1 MLNVWTL
8 RLPFFCGTYLRLCWF
23 ALNGGG
29 EGDGDGDGV
38 VSVWN
43 DNRILMYHC
52 TSTLAIFSVL
62 WFFFFGLNWIK
73 LASGACYP
81 GWSRRFG
88 EFATPR
94 RGVVGPFR
102 SVLMYSSCPSF
113 SAGLLRRDGLKLL
126 TSVTMSESIVIEQ
139 LKIDELEARL
149 YNTCAETK
157 FHIIKHWG
165 RHTVTVFVWKI
176 GIRLYKLKCIVDNQ
190 TGGRKIHQKIFCH
203 LYTWYIIGA
212 NCSWVYLLSAT

>member
-1 MLNVWTL
+1 MYEHFVCLFFVAPIYDCVDLRWTAAGKVTAMATGL
-8 RLPFFCGTYLRLCWF
+8 FQCGMTTEYWCIIVL
-23 ALNGGG
+23 
-29 EGDGDGDGV
+29 V
-38 VSVWN
+38 PSQ
-43 DNRILMYHC
+43 
-52 TSTLAIFSVL
+52 FSQC
-62 WFFFFGLNWIK
+62 FGFFFGLNWIK

-149 YNTCAETK
+149 YNTCTETK
-157 FHIIKHWG
+157 FHIIKRWG
-165 RHTVTVFVWKI
+165 RHTVTAFVWEI
-176 GIRLYKLKCIVDNQ
+176 GIRLYQLKCIVDNQ
-190 TGGRKIHQKIFCH
+190 TGGRKIHQKIFCS